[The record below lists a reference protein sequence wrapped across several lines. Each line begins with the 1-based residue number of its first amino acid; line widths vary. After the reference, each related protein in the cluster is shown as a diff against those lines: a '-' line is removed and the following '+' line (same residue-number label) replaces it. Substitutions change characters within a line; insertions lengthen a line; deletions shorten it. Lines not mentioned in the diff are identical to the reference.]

1 MVDKMS
7 LVIKLFETRDLET
20 GFVDCCFFKQ
30 LRGEDS
36 LIYLHVESLLNADQN
51 TTNRSKCTVF
61 RDVRGQNISSRFE
74 APSLKAC
81 PQLDVCTT

>member
-51 TTNRSKCTVF
+51 ATNRSKCTVF
-61 RDVRGQNISSRFE
+61 VRGQNISSRFE
-74 APSLKAC
+74 APSQKAC
-81 PQLDVCTT
+81 PQPDVCTT